1 MHTGYMRAWAVGR
14 MSTVTIS
21 SIDDYLRALKAS
33 FIPAAAGDRS
43 MVLQYEFTG
52 REQGVCHAVI
62 AGGAIEVARG
72 SHPAPTVVV
81 RSDFDLW
88 LRIVTHDLDG
98 LMAYQDGLYTVQ
110 GDMIDLMDADLWF
123 GRS

>member
-1 MHTGYMRAWAVGR
+1 MA
-14 MSTVTIS
+14 IC
-21 SIDDYLRALKAS
+21 SIDDYLSALKAS

-52 REQGVCHAVI
+52 RAQGVCHAVI

-72 SHPAPTVVV
+72 PHPSPTVVV
-81 RSDFDLW
+81 RTDFDLW
-88 LRIVTHDLDG
+88 LRIVTHDIDG
-98 LMAYQDGLYTVQ
+98 LMAYQDGLYSVE

-123 GRS
+123 ARS